1 LAADP
6 NDHALSLASLVIT
19 GTIGIVSVLRQRR
32 RDRQDKDQAEATA
45 VNDSIG
51 PIGTLAVDI
60 AKEIVAGTDD
70 MIAAHRSEVSAEMD
84 ALRDKCA
91 RLTEHVERCDELTVA
106 QGQRIADLEAQLNL

>member
-19 GTIGIVSVLRQRR
+19 GTIGIVSVIRQRR

-51 PIGTLAVDI
+51 TIGTLAVDI

-70 MIAAHRSEVSAEMD
+70 MIAAHRSEVSAEIE
-84 ALRDKCA
+84 ALR
-91 RLTEHVERCDELTVA
+91 EHVKACDDLTA
-106 QGQRIADLEAQLNL
+106 RQQDRIADLEARLNGPL